1 MSEAVQPG
9 QVTASVLRLHWPFG
23 GTVLLGLLFAAAIA
37 GAAELASRAEALVGR
52 LPAETVGGGLVQ
64 LDRKLAFLRE
74 LIGREGPVDCLFLG
88 SSQVYRSVDPEI
100 VDSALRQAGG
110 EGFRS
115 FNFGLGGMSET
126 SEAQIA
132 RILLEKFQPKLVVI
146 GASSYGL
153 YERKDRDQFESH
165 LVTSPW
171 YRYHRGEFTAEGWL
185 SDRSA
190 AFRRFRG
197 YQFWRDLP
205 AETRQKLGQVV
216 QGMTA
221 SGYGRSE
228 AGEFRGID
236 RGAARDLRQFEV
248 SPDRLSAL
256 GELLRLR
263 SPGLE
268 VLVVEVPVSET
279 TLQHFGDGKADHQ
292 RALDEIE
299 KVTARYGVP
308 FWRYPADRAIP
319 EDGWADFIHLNR
331 IGSTTYS
338 RWLGE
343 QLLEAVRDGR
353 LKLPPA

>member
-1 MSEAVQPG
+1 MSEAVQPS
-9 QVTASVLRLHWPFG
+9 QETASVLRLHWPFG
-23 GTVLLGLLFAAAIA
+23 GTLLLGLFLTVVLA
-37 GAAELASRAEALVGR
+37 GVAEISARTEALQRR
-52 LPAETVGGGLVQ
+52 LPPETVGGGLVQ
-64 LDRKLAFLRE
+64 LDQKLVFLRE
-74 LIGREGPVDCLFLG
+74 MIDREGPVDCLFLG
-88 SSQVYRSVDPEI
+88 SSQVYRSIDPEI
-100 VDSALRQAGG
+100 VDGVVRQAGDAD
-110 EGFRS
+110 FRS

-132 RILLEKFQPKLVVI
+132 RILLGRFKPRLVVI

-165 LVTSPW
+165 LATSPW
-171 YRYHRGEFTAEGWL
+171 YRFHQGEFTLEGWF
-185 SDRSA
+185 SDHSV
-190 AFRRFRG
+190 AFRQFRG
-197 YQFWRDLP
+197 YQFWRDQPL
-205 AETRQKLGQVV
+205 ETRQKLRHAVK
-216 QGMTA
+216 GMAT
-221 SGYGRSE
+221 SGYGHTDP
-228 AGEFRGID
+228 GEFQGID
-236 RGAARDLRQFEV
+236 SGAARQLSRYEV
-248 SPDRLSAL
+248 SPDRLTSL

-279 TLQHFGDGKADHQ
+279 TVQHFGNGEADHAK
-292 RALDEIE
+292 ALDEIE